1 MGISKL
7 QTPMK
12 RSGARARTAAAEALS
27 NDSLAAALLAT
38 VQSSLADAKAEDIV
52 AVDLGGKSPIA
63 DHMVI
68 ASGRSNRHVSAV
80 ADKLLQTL
88 KAQASGPIRIEGLA
102 QADWV
107 LIDAG
112 DVIVH
117 IFRPEVRSFYNLE
130 KLWSSEAPVERVAL

>member
-1 MGISKL
+1 
-7 QTPMK
+7 MK
-12 RSGARARTAAAEALS
+12 RSGTRARTVAAEAMS
-27 NDSLAAALLAT
+27 DDSHAADLLAT
-38 VQSSLADAKAEDIV
+38 VHSTLADAKAEDIV
-52 AVDLGGKSPIA
+52 AVDLCGRSPIA

-68 ASGRSNRHVSAV
+68 ASGRSSRHVSAL
-80 ADKLLQTL
+80 ADKLLETL
-88 KAQASGPIRIEGLA
+88 KSEGPRDVKVEGLA

-130 KLWSSEAPVERVAL
+130 KLWSSEAPVERLAI

>member
-7 QTPMK
+7 QTQMK
-12 RSGARARTAAAEALS
+12 RSGARERTDAAGVLS
-27 NDSLAAALLAT
+27 SDSLAAALLAT
-38 VQSSLADAKAEDIV
+38 VHASLVDAKAEDIV
-52 AVDLGGKSPIA
+52 AVDLDGKSPIA

-68 ASGRSNRHVSAV
+68 ASGRSSRHVGAV
-80 ADKLLQTL
+80 ADKLLQAL
-88 KAQASGPIRIEGLA
+88 KAEASGPIRVEGLA

-130 KLWSSEAPVERVAL
+130 KLWSSEAPVERMAN